1 MALKT
6 LSQQLEEVQT
16 AISAVMNGQAYEIAG
31 RKMTKANLSEL
42 SDREDSLIDKIN
54 KFGANFIVGTS
65 KTQKAGLNV
74 QFS

>member
-16 AISAVMNGQAYEIAG
+16 AISAVMSGQAYEIAG